1 MKLINACH
9 RTGRISD
16 CLNRLLHEGLGCA
29 PAIILMIFFS
39 KEKTFPLVEKLTLK
53 IIPYF
58 IIDSKYA

>member
-9 RTGRISD
+9 GKGRISD

-29 PAIILMIFFS
+29 QAIILMIFIS
-39 KEKTFPLVEKLTLK
+39 EEKTFPLVEKLPPK

-58 IIDSKYA
+58 ITDSKYA

>member
-9 RTGRISD
+9 GTGRVSD

-29 PAIILMIFFS
+29 SAIILMIFSS
-39 KEKTFPLVEKLTLK
+39 KEKIFPLLEILSPK

-58 IIDSKYA
+58 TIDSKYA